1 MERRLVQKVFEE
13 AVNRGSAEV
22 IQLLLKNDVE
32 FDINARF
39 AKESLLTA
47 AERGRETMI
56 PLLLDVGA
64 NIQGKD
70 DRGGGGTALHL
81 AAMNGHY
88 KIVEQLLDRGADPT
102 VKNRFGRAAE
112 YWAS

>member
-70 DRGGGGTALHL
+70 DRGDSTPLGSHEWPLQNCGT
-81 AAMNGHY
+81 
-88 KIVEQLLDRGADPT
+88 T
-102 VKNRFGRAAE
+102 FG
-112 YWAS
+112 